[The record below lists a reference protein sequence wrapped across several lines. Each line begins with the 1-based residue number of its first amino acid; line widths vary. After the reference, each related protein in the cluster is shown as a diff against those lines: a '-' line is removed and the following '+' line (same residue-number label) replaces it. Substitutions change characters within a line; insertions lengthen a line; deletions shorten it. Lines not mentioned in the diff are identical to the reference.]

1 MKEINIISKMLGLP
15 GSYKWA
21 VKKMKRGQIM
31 ISSSNP
37 KIVYR
42 YNHKYNTIEW
52 KFSSTMNWKKDVP
65 GPIEL
70 NSVWK
75 IL

>member
-1 MKEINIISKMLGLP
+1 MPTDKNTKST
-15 GSYKWA
+15 
-21 VKKMKRGQIM
+21 
-31 ISSSNP
+31 N
-37 KIVYR
+37 
-42 YNHKYNTIEW
+42 NHKYNTIEW